1 MEFASSTISQ
11 LGLAHFP
18 LELMLIIGA
27 WVLLTVFGFSMG
39 SSRLDAVGLTFITAA
54 LLIQHVS
61 SAWLVGNAIGGIEST
76 WTSTLVVTS
85 ALVIVCYL
93 VFLRLCD
100 TGFVDSGGFIS
111 AGLSALAVISITL
124 TLWASSFATIQPFPE
139 LLVPVFASAYTF
151 WWLVGSLAVLAIVR
165 QKRLWA

>member
-18 LELMLIIGA
+18 LELLLIIGA

-39 SSRLDAVGLTFITAA
+39 SSRLDAVGLTFITAT

-76 WTSTLVVTS
+76 WTSTLVVTNDLDPLS
-85 ALVIVCYL
+85 RL
-93 VFLRLCD
+93 FLLK
-100 TGFVDSGGFIS
+100 
-111 AGLSALAVISITL
+111 
-124 TLWASSFATIQPFPE
+124 
-139 LLVPVFASAYTF
+139 
-151 WWLVGSLAVLAIVR
+151 
-165 QKRLWA
+165 QKMLILHS